1 MAAEN
6 AAETLRSLQAQWHAD
21 THKQEQALAELQI
34 ALGLANPLNRIECYD
49 ISNIQGTAAV
59 GSMVVFE
66 RGVPKKAFY
75 RRFNIRTVSGP
86 DDFAS
91 MEELLLRRF
100 NRWKAAQE
108 AAETPGKKLDPS
120 FALLPDFLIVDG
132 GKGQLGRAVEVFE
145 KFGLAGKIPLAGL
158 AKQNEELF
166 LPGQTNPLVLP
177 RQSQALYLIQRI
189 RDEAHRFAIS
199 AHRSQHAK
207 LGLASRLDKVPGVGP
222 KRRKALLARF
232 GSIEGIL
239 EATPE
244 ELAQTPGIP
253 IALAH
258 TIKEVLE

>member
-1 MAAEN
+1 LQA
-6 AAETLRSLQAQWHAD
+6 LQAQWHAD
-21 THKQEQALAELQI
+21 RHKQEQALGELQN

-75 RRFNIRTVSGP
+75 RRFNIRSVSGP

-91 MEELLLRRF
+91 MEEVLIRRF

-108 AAETPGKKLDPS
+108 AAKTPGKKLDPS
-120 FALLPDFLIVDG
+120 FALLPDLLIVDG
-132 GKGQLGRAVEVFE
+132 GKGQLGRAMEVLGKFE
-145 KFGLAGKIPLAGL
+145 LSGKIPLAGL

-166 LPGQTNPLVLP
+166 LPGKADSLVLP

-199 AHRSQHAK
+199 AHRSQRTK
-207 LGLASRLDKVPGVGP
+207 LGLASRLDKVPGIGP
-222 KRRKALLARF
+222 ARRKALLSKF

-239 EATPE
+239 EATPD

-253 IALAH
+253 ASLVHA
-258 TIKEVLE
+258 IKEVLE